1 MKIKLTEK
9 AKIELQ
15 RINSIDEESNEF
27 IEYHDM
33 LETDQLIL
41 DADLYET
48 SAYIDNEFDDL
59 NEWCQHTAESE
70 YDDSDGDVVKVK
82 INKMIELG
90 LITIG

>member
-27 IEYHDM
+27 VEYHDM
-33 LETDQLIL
+33 PEVDQLTI
-41 DADLYET
+41 DAELYET

-59 NEWCQHTAESE
+59 NEWCQGTAESE
-70 YDDSDGDVVKVK
+70 YDDSDGDVVRLK
-82 INKMIELG
+82 IDKMIKLE
-90 LITIG
+90 LITID